1 MLHYV
6 YYGGDSEGTS
16 YYKENCGKTLEDVK
30 QYVNDNNGV
39 LYGENVTESFMDQ
52 LLTTGRS
59 FSGVTIATVW
69 YVTTPTETWINY
81 DGYDYRIPGVSA
93 VDYYEYPTGTVTFEQ
108 NENGAV
114 FHYISEGITIT
125 TAMPRTR

>member
-1 MLHYV
+1 M
-6 YYGGDSEGTS
+6 
-16 YYKENCGKTLEDVK
+16 N
-30 QYVNDNNGV
+30 
-39 LYGENVTESFMDQ
+39 Q

-93 VDYYEYPTGTVTFEQ
+93 VDYYEYPTGTE
-108 NENGAV
+108 
-114 FHYISEGITIT
+114 
-125 TAMPRTR
+125 